1 MSRPLSRG
9 PQFDDDAEVDA
20 AVDRADRDDHIDRG
34 RPTER
39 IDLDQMEAQ
48 PGVTEAIAMP
58 PGGEGW
64 GYLPP
69 STSTPQLAASPDQ
82 RSQYTQVLQPTP
94 AAPQTMAMPTQAV
107 YPAEPVQQ
115 VQPVYVN
122 PEPTRPMASEVP
134 VQATWSEPEPEPP
147 VELPRPPERRRTA
160 ALPVGT
166 IMVLAASGAL
176 GWGTYTLLTTLHVFE
191 IISTQSWTPNWG
203 AVGAVGGGALLAF
216 IAFFVACT
224 ALARAKP
231 KAPAALLVLAAL
243 FLPLVAT
250 GAGIY
255 YGAGV
260 LKKQTMAEAESFSG
274 QIKIGN
280 IDQALKTLQSGA
292 SFPGR
297 DDLVSILNTVK
308 EKAAEQ
314 GVAPQ
319 ETDSQGTDQ
328 SGDQQDGS
336 QDGSQ
341 DGAGQEGGDGQQGDD
356 GSAGGEG

>member
-9 PQFDDDAEVDA
+9 PQFDDDAQVDA
-20 AVDRADRDDHIDRG
+20 TVERG

-39 IDLDQMEAQ
+39 IDLAQAEAQ
-48 PGVTEAIAMP
+48 TGATEAIAMP

-94 AAPQTMAMPTQAV
+94 AVPQTMAMPTQAV

-115 VQPVYVN
+115 AQPVHVS
-122 PEPTRPMASEVP
+122 PEPAGPAPLQVP
-134 VQATWSEPEPEPP
+134 VQQAWSDPEPQRQ
-147 VELPRPPERRRTA
+147 VVLPRPPERRRTA

-166 IMVLAASGAL
+166 IMVLVACGLL
-176 GWGTYTLLTTLHVFE
+176 GWGTYTMLTTLHVFE
-191 IISTQSWTPNWG
+191 ILSDQFWTPNWPALG
-203 AVGAVGGGALLAF
+203 AIGGGALLAL

-231 KAPAALLVLAAL
+231 KSPAVLL
-243 FLPLVAT
+243 FLASLLLPLAAT
-250 GAGIY
+250 GAGVY

-260 LKKQTMAEAESFSG
+260 LKEQTAADAQNFAG
-274 QIKIGN
+274 QLKIGN
-280 IDQALKTLQSGA
+280 VDQLISDLQSGVA
-292 SFPGR
+292 FPGR
-297 DDLVSILNTVK
+297 EDIISVLNTVK
-308 EKAAEQ
+308 DKAAQQ
-314 GVAPQ
+314 GGDLPGGA
-319 ETDSQGTDQ
+319 DQ
-328 SGDQQDGS
+328 SGDQQDGADQ

-341 DGAGQEGGDGQQGDD
+341 DGPDQQDGSGQEGDSGPEGQGASQQ
-356 GSAGGEG
+356 

>member
-9 PQFDDDAEVDA
+9 PQFDDDAEADA
-20 AVDRADRDDHIDRG
+20 AVDRTDRIDHIDRG

-39 IDLDQMEAQ
+39 IDLDQLEAQ

-82 RSQYTQVLQPTP
+82 RSQYTQVLQPVP
-94 AAPQTMAMPTQAV
+94 ARQTMSTP
-107 YPAEPVQQ
+107 
-115 VQPVYVN
+115 VQPVYAST
-122 PEPTRPMASEVP
+122 EPARPVGSRVSE
-134 VQATWSEPEPEPP
+134 QETWGEPEPEPP

-166 IMVLAASGAL
+166 IMVLAACGAL
-176 GWGTYTLLTTLHVFE
+176 GWGTYTLLSTLHVFE
-191 IISTQSWTPNWG
+191 ILSTRSWTPNWAAIG
-203 AVGAVGGGALLAF
+203 AIGGGAVLAF
-216 IAFFVACT
+216 FAFLVSCS

-231 KAPAALLVLAAL
+231 KGPAALLVLAAL

-250 GAGIY
+250 GAGVY

-260 LKKQTMAEAESFSG
+260 LKTQTLADAESFSG
-274 QIKIGN
+274 QLKIGN
-280 IDQALKTLQSGA
+280 VDQALKALESGV

-297 DDLVSILNTVK
+297 DDLISILNTVK

-314 GVAPQ
+314 GVASP
-319 ETDSQGTDQ
+319 DSGSQGADQ
-328 SGDQQDGS
+328 SGGQQDGS
-336 QDGSQ
+336 
-341 DGAGQEGGDGQQGDD
+341 QEGGDGQQGEGD
-356 GSAGGEG
+356 SAGGEG

>member
-9 PQFDDDAEVDA
+9 PQFDDDAEADA
-20 AVDRADRDDHIDRG
+20 AVDRTDHIDRG

-39 IDLDQMEAQ
+39 IDLDQMEAL
-48 PGVTEAIAMP
+48 PGATEAIAMP

-82 RSQYTQVLQPTP
+82 RSQYTQVLQPMP
-94 AAPQTMAMPTQAV
+94 AAPQTMAMETPPV
-107 YPAEPVQQ
+107 YPAEPVQ
-115 VQPVYVN
+115 PVYAT
-122 PEPTRPMASEVP
+122 PEPARPMVSQVP
-134 VQATWSEPEPEPP
+134 VRETWGEPEPEPP

-160 ALPVGT
+160 ALPLGT
-166 IMVLAASGAL
+166 IMVLVACGAL
-176 GWGTYTLLTTLHVFE
+176 GWGTYTLLSTLHVFE
-191 IISTQSWTPNWG
+191 ILSTQSWTPNW
-203 AVGAVGGGALLAF
+203 AAIGAVGGGAVLAF
-216 IAFFVACT
+216 FAFLVSCS

-231 KAPAALLVLAAL
+231 KGPAALLVLAAL

-250 GAGIY
+250 GAGVY

-260 LKKQTMAEAESFSG
+260 LKTHTLAEAESFSG
-274 QIKIGN
+274 QLKIGN
-280 IDQALKTLQSGA
+280 VDQVLKALQSGV

-297 DDLVSILNTVK
+297 DDLISILNTVK

-314 GVAPQ
+314 GVTSPD
-319 ETDSQGTDQ
+319 TDSQGTDQ

-336 QDGSQ
+336 QDGS
-341 DGAGQEGGDGQQGDD
+341 GQEGGDDQQGEGD
-356 GSAGGEG
+356 SAGGAG

>member
-82 RSQYTQVLQPTP
+82 RSQYTQVLQPMQ
-94 AAPQTMAMPTQAV
+94 AAPQTMAMPMQAT

-122 PEPTRPMASEVP
+122 PEPARPAASQGQ
-134 VQATWSEPEPEPP
+134 VQETWNEPEPERP
-147 VELPRPPERRRTA
+147 VALPRPPERRRTA

-166 IMVLAASGAL
+166 IMVLVASGLL

-191 IISTQSWTPNWG
+191 IISSRSWTPNWT
-203 AVGAVGGGALLAF
+203 AIGAVGGGAVLAF

-231 KAPAALLVLAAL
+231 KAPAALLLLAAL
-243 FLPLVAT
+243 FLPLAAT
-250 GAGIY
+250 AAGVY

-260 LKKQTMAEAESFSG
+260 LKTQTMAEAENFAG
-274 QIKIGN
+274 QIKTGD
-280 IDQALKTLQSGA
+280 IDQVLNTLQSGV

-308 EKAAEQ
+308 QKAAEQ
-314 GVAPQ
+314 GVDPQ
-319 ETDSQGTDQ
+319 GADSQGGDQQ

-336 QDGSQ
+336 QDGT
-341 DGAGQEGGDGQQGDD
+341 GQEGGDGQQGD
-356 GSAGGEG
+356 GGQAGGEG

>member
-1 MSRPLSRG
+1 MSRPLSHG
-9 PQFDDDAEVDA
+9 PQFDDDAEEDA
-20 AVDRADRDDHIDRG
+20 AVDRTDRIDHIDRG

-39 IDLDQMEAQ
+39 IDLDQLEAQ
-48 PGVTEAIAMP
+48 PGTTEAIAMP
-58 PGGEGW
+58 PGEEGW

-82 RSQYTQVLQPTP
+82 RSQYTQVLQPMPT
-94 AAPQTMAMPTQAV
+94 APQTTAMPTQAV

-115 VQPVYVN
+115 VQQVQPVYV
-122 PEPTRPMASEVP
+122 T
-134 VQATWSEPEPEPP
+134 PEPEPR

-166 IMVLAASGAL
+166 LMVLVACGAL
-176 GWGTYTLLTTLHVFE
+176 GWGTYTFLSTLHVFE
-191 IISTQSWTPNWG
+191 ILSTQSWTPNWG
-203 AVGAVGGGALLAF
+203 AIGAVGGGAVLAF
-216 IAFFVACT
+216 FAFFVSCA

-243 FLPLVAT
+243 LLPLVAT
-250 GAGIY
+250 GAGVY

-260 LKKQTMAEAESFSG
+260 LKQQTLAEAKSFSG

-280 IDQALKTLQSGA
+280 VDQALKALESGV

-297 DDLVSILNTVK
+297 DDLISILNAVK

-314 GVAPQ
+314 GVAPSD
-319 ETDSQGTDQ
+319 TDSQGTDQ

-336 QDGSQ
+336 QDG
-341 DGAGQEGGDGQQGDD
+341 GGQEGGDGQQGEGD
-356 GSAGGEG
+356 SAGGEG

>member
-9 PQFDDDAEVDA
+9 PQFDDDAEGDA
-20 AVDRADRDDHIDRG
+20 AVDRVDHVDRG

-39 IDLDQMEAQ
+39 IDLAQAEAQ
-48 PGVTEAIAMP
+48 AGATEAIAMP

-82 RSQYTQVLQPTP
+82 RSQYTQVLQPMQ
-94 AAPQTMAMPTQAV
+94 AAPQTMAMPMQAT

-122 PEPTRPMASEVP
+122 PEPARPAASRGP
-134 VQATWSEPEPEPP
+134 VQETWNEPEPERP
-147 VELPRPPERRRTA
+147 VALPRPPERRRTA

-166 IMVLAASGAL
+166 IMVLAASGLL

-191 IISTQSWTPNWG
+191 IISSRSWTPNWT
-203 AVGAVGGGALLAF
+203 AIDAVGGGAVLAF

-231 KAPAALLVLAAL
+231 KAPAALLLLAAL
-243 FLPLVAT
+243 FLPLAAT
-250 GAGIY
+250 AAGVY

-260 LKKQTMAEAESFSG
+260 LKTQTMAEAENFAG
-274 QIKIGN
+274 QIKTGD
-280 IDQALKTLQSGA
+280 IDQVLNTLQSGV

-297 DDLVSILNTVK
+297 EDIISVLNTVK
-308 EKAAEQ
+308 DKAAEQ
-314 GVAPQ
+314 GVDPQ
-319 ETDSQGTDQ
+319 GTDSQG
-328 SGDQQDGS
+328 GDQQDGTQDGS

-341 DGAGQEGGDGQQGDD
+341 DGTGQEGGDGQQGD
-356 GSAGGEG
+356 GEQAGGEG

>member
-9 PQFDDDAEVDA
+9 PQFDDDAATDA
-20 AVDRADRDDHIDRG
+20 AVERTEHIDRA

-39 IDLDQMEAQ
+39 IDLDQMEAL
-48 PGVTEAIAMP
+48 PGATEAIAMP

-82 RSQYTQVLQPTP
+82 RSQYTQVLQPML
-94 AAPQTMAMPTQAV
+94 AAPQTMAMETQPV
-107 YPAEPVQQ
+107 YPAEPVQ
-115 VQPVYVN
+115 PVYVT
-122 PEPTRPMASEVP
+122 PEPTRRTVSQVP
-134 VQATWSEPEPEPP
+134 VQETRSEPEPELP
-147 VELPRPPERRRTA
+147 VQLPRPPERRRTA

-166 IMVLAASGAL
+166 IMVLVACGAL
-176 GWGTYTLLTTLHVFE
+176 GWGTYTLLSTLHVFE
-191 IISTQSWTPNWG
+191 ILSTRSWTPNWAAIG
-203 AVGAVGGGALLAF
+203 AAGGGAVLAF
-216 IAFFVACT
+216 FAFLVSCS

-231 KAPAALLVLAAL
+231 KGPAVLLVLAAL

-250 GAGIY
+250 GAGVY

-260 LKKQTMAEAESFSG
+260 LKTHTLAEAESFSG

-280 IDQALKTLQSGA
+280 VDQALKALESGA

-297 DDLVSILNTVK
+297 DDLISILNTVK
-308 EKAAEQ
+308 DKAAEQ
-314 GVAPQ
+314 GVAPSD
-319 ETDSQGTDQ
+319 TDSQGTDQ

-336 QDGSQ
+336 QDGGSQ
-341 DGAGQEGGDGQQGDD
+341 DGGGQDGGDGQQGEGDSD
-356 GSAGGEG
+356 GGQG

>member
-20 AVDRADRDDHIDRG
+20 AVDSADSADRDDHIDRG

-58 PGGEGW
+58 PGDEGW

-94 AAPQTMAMPTQAV
+94 TAPQTMAMPTQAV
-107 YPAEPVQQ
+107 YPAEPVQ
-115 VQPVYVN
+115 PVYAT
-122 PEPTRPMASEVP
+122 PEPARPMVSQVP
-134 VQATWSEPEPEPP
+134 VRETWGEPEPEPP

-166 IMVLAASGAL
+166 IMVLVACGAL
-176 GWGTYTLLTTLHVFE
+176 GWGTYTLLSTLHVFE
-191 IISTQSWTPNWG
+191 ILSTQSWTPNW
-203 AVGAVGGGALLAF
+203 AAIGAVGGGAVLAF
-216 IAFFVACT
+216 FAFLVSCS

-231 KAPAALLVLAAL
+231 KGPAALLVLAAL

-250 GAGIY
+250 GAGVY

-260 LKKQTMAEAESFSG
+260 LKTHTLAEAESFSG
-274 QIKIGN
+274 QLKIGN
-280 IDQALKTLQSGA
+280 VDQALRALQSGV

-297 DDLVSILNTVK
+297 DDLISILNTVK

-336 QDGSQ
+336 QDGS
-341 DGAGQEGGDGQQGDD
+341 GQEGGDGQQGDD

>member
-9 PQFDDDAEVDA
+9 PQFDDAEADET
-20 AVDRADRDDHIDRG
+20 VDRAGHVDRG

-39 IDLDQMEAQ
+39 IDLAQAEAQ
-48 PGVTEAIAMP
+48 TGATEAIAMP

-82 RSQYTQVLQPTP
+82 RSQYTQVLQPMP
-94 AAPQTMAMPTQAV
+94 AAPQTMAMPAQAV
-107 YPAEPVQQ
+107 YPTEPAQQ

-122 PEPTRPMASEVP
+122 PEPARPAASQVP
-134 VQATWSEPEPEPP
+134 VQQTWTEPEPEPERP
-147 VELPRPPERRRTA
+147 VDLPRPPKRRRTA

-166 IMVLAASGAL
+166 IMVLVASGLL

-191 IISTQSWTPNWG
+191 IISSQTWTPNWTAIG
-203 AVGAVGGGALLAF
+203 AIGGGALLAF

-243 FLPLVAT
+243 FLPAVAT

-260 LKKQTMAEAESFSG
+260 LKTQTMAEAENFAG
-274 QIKIGN
+274 QLNVGN
-280 IDQALKTLQSGA
+280 IGDIDQVLSSLQSGV

-297 DDLVSILNTVK
+297 EDIISVLNTVK
-308 EKAAEQ
+308 DKAAQQ
-314 GVAPQ
+314 GVDVSGGA
-319 ETDSQGTDQ
+319 DQ
-328 SGDQQDGS
+328 SGDQQG
-336 QDGSQ
+336 GTQ
-341 DGAGQEGGDGQQGDD
+341 DGAGQGDGDVQQGDGQQDD
-356 GSAGGEG
+356 GEQAGSEGE

>member
-9 PQFDDDAEVDA
+9 PQFDDDADADA
-20 AVDRADRDDHIDRG
+20 AVERTEHIDRG

-39 IDLDQMEAQ
+39 IDLAQMEAQ
-48 PGVTEAIAMP
+48 SGATEAIAMP
-58 PGGEGW
+58 PGDEGW

-82 RSQYTQVLQPTP
+82 RSQYTQVLQPMPT
-94 AAPQTMAMPTQAV
+94 APQTMAMETPPV

-115 VQPVYVN
+115 VYAT
-122 PEPTRPMASEVP
+122 PEPARPMVSRVP
-134 VQATWSEPEPEPP
+134 VRETWDEPEPP

-166 IMVLAASGAL
+166 IMVLVACGAL
-176 GWGTYTLLTTLHVFE
+176 GWGTYTLLSTLHVFE
-191 IISTQSWTPNWG
+191 ILSTQSWTPNW
-203 AVGAVGGGALLAF
+203 AAIGAVGGGAVLAF
-216 IAFFVACT
+216 FAFLVSCS

-231 KAPAALLVLAAL
+231 KGPAALLVLAAL

-250 GAGIY
+250 GAGVY

-260 LKKQTMAEAESFSG
+260 LKTHTLAEAENFSG
-274 QIKIGN
+274 QLKIGN
-280 IDQALKTLQSGA
+280 VDQALKTLESGV

-297 DDLVSILNTVK
+297 DDLISILNTVK

-314 GVAPQ
+314 GVTSPD
-319 ETDSQGTDQ
+319 TDSQGTDQ

-336 QDGSQ
+336 QDGS
-341 DGAGQEGGDGQQGDD
+341 GQEGGDGQQGEGD
-356 GSAGGEG
+356 SAGGEG

>member
-20 AVDRADRDDHIDRG
+20 AVDSADSADRDDHIDRG

-94 AAPQTMAMPTQAV
+94 TAPQTMAMPTQAV

-115 VQPVYVN
+115 VQQVQPVQPVYV
-122 PEPTRPMASEVP
+122 T
-134 VQATWSEPEPEPP
+134 PEPEPP

-166 IMVLAASGAL
+166 IMVLAACAAL
-176 GWGTYTLLTTLHVFE
+176 GWGTYTLLSTLHVFE
-191 IISTQSWTPNWG
+191 ILSTQSWTPNW
-203 AVGAVGGGALLAF
+203 AAIGAVGGGAVLAF
-216 IAFFVACT
+216 IAFLVSCA

-243 FLPLVAT
+243 VLPLVAT
-250 GAGIY
+250 GAGVY

-260 LKKQTMAEAESFSG
+260 LKKQTLAEAESFSG

-280 IDQALKTLQSGA
+280 VDQALKALQSGV

-314 GVAPQ
+314 GVVPQ
-319 ETDSQGTDQ
+319 GDDSQGTDQ
-328 SGDQQDGS
+328 PEDQQDGS
-336 QDGSQ
+336 QDGT
-341 DGAGQEGGDGQQGDD
+341 DQEGGDGQQGDD

>member
-9 PQFDDDAEVDA
+9 PQFDDDADPDA
-20 AVDRADRDDHIDRG
+20 AVERTEHIDRG

-39 IDLDQMEAQ
+39 IDLAQMEAQ
-48 PGVTEAIAMP
+48 SGATEAIAMP
-58 PGGEGW
+58 PGDEGW

-82 RSQYTQVLQPTP
+82 RSQYTQVLQPMP
-94 AAPQTMAMPTQAV
+94 AAPQTMAMETPPV
-107 YPAEPVQQ
+107 YPAEPVQ
-115 VQPVYVN
+115 PVYAT
-122 PEPTRPMASEVP
+122 PEPARPMVSQVP
-134 VQATWSEPEPEPP
+134 VRETWGEPEPEPP

-160 ALPVGT
+160 ALPLGT
-166 IMVLAASGAL
+166 IMVLVACGAL
-176 GWGTYTLLTTLHVFE
+176 GWGTYTLLSTLHVFE
-191 IISTQSWTPNWG
+191 ILSTQSWTPNW
-203 AVGAVGGGALLAF
+203 AAIGAVGGGAVLAF
-216 IAFFVACT
+216 FAFLVSCS

-231 KAPAALLVLAAL
+231 KGPAALLVLAAL

-250 GAGIY
+250 GAGVY

-260 LKKQTMAEAESFSG
+260 LKTHTLAEAESFSG
-274 QIKIGN
+274 QLKIGN
-280 IDQALKTLQSGA
+280 VDQVLQALQSGV

-297 DDLVSILNTVK
+297 DDLISILNTVK

-314 GVAPQ
+314 GVTSPD
-319 ETDSQGTDQ
+319 TDSQGTDQ

-336 QDGSQ
+336 QDG
-341 DGAGQEGGDGQQGDD
+341 GGQEGGDGQQGEG

>member
-9 PQFDDDAEVDA
+9 PQFDDAAEA
-20 AVDRADRDDHIDRG
+20 EPAVDRA

-39 IDLDQMEAQ
+39 IDLAQVEAQ
-48 PGVTEAIAMP
+48 AGATEAIAMP

-82 RSQYTQVLQPTP
+82 RSQYTQVLQPAP
-94 AAPQTMAMPTQAV
+94 AAPRTMAMPMQTV
-107 YPAEPVQQ
+107 YPEPAPP
-115 VQPVYVN
+115 VQPVYAS
-122 PEPTRPMASEVP
+122 PEPAPPASRAPE
-134 VQATWSEPEPEPP
+134 QETWREPEPVRPAA
-147 VELPRPPERRRTA
+147 LPRPPERRRTA

-166 IMVLAASGAL
+166 IMVLAASGLL

-191 IISTQSWTPNWG
+191 IISSRSWTPNWT
-203 AVGAVGGGALLAF
+203 AIGAVGGGAVLAF

-231 KAPAALLVLAAL
+231 KAPAALLLLAAL
-243 FLPLVAT
+243 FLPLAAT
-250 GAGIY
+250 AAGVY

-260 LKKQTMAEAESFSG
+260 LKTQTMAEAENFAG
-274 QIKIGN
+274 QIKTGD
-280 IDQALKTLQSGA
+280 IDQVLNTLQSGV

-297 DDLVSILNTVK
+297 EDIISVLNTVK
-308 EKAAEQ
+308 DKAAQQ
-314 GVAPQ
+314 GVDPQ
-319 ETDSQGTDQ
+319 GADSQGGDQQ
-328 SGDQQDGS
+328 SGDQQDGT

-341 DGAGQEGGDGQQGDD
+341 DGTGQEGGDGQQGD
-356 GSAGGEG
+356 GEQAGGEG

>member
-9 PQFDDDAEVDA
+9 PQFDDDADVDA
-20 AVDRADRDDHIDRG
+20 AVERTEHIDRG

-39 IDLDQMEAQ
+39 IDLAQMEAQ
-48 PGVTEAIAMP
+48 SGATEAIAMP
-58 PGGEGW
+58 PGDEGW

-82 RSQYTQVLQPTP
+82 RSQYTQVLQPMP

-115 VQPVYVN
+115 VQQVQPVYVN
-122 PEPTRPMASEVP
+122 PEPARPMASEVP

-216 IAFFVACT
+216 IAFFVSCT

-231 KAPAALLVLAAL
+231 KAPAALLVLASL
-243 FLPLVAT
+243 FLPLAAT
-250 GAGIY
+250 IAGVY
-255 YGAGV
+255 FGAGV
-260 LKKQTMAEAESFSG
+260 LKEQTVAEAENFAG
-274 QIKIGN
+274 QINVGN
-280 IDQALKTLQSGA
+280 IDQALSSLQSGV

-297 DDLVSILNTVK
+297 EDIISVLNTVK
-308 EKAAEQ
+308 DKAAEQ
-314 GVAPQ
+314 GIDPQ
-319 ETDSQGTDQ
+319 GGADQFGDQQGDSQDGTGQEDG
-328 SGDQQDGS
+328 GDQQDGA
-336 QDGSQ
+336 QDQGGS
-341 DGAGQEGGDGQQGDD
+341 GQ
-356 GSAGGEG
+356 

>member
-39 IDLDQMEAQ
+39 SDLAQMEAQ
-48 PGVTEAIAMP
+48 SGATEAIAMP
-58 PGGEGW
+58 PGDEGW

-82 RSQYTQVLQPTP
+82 RSQYTQVLQPMPT
-94 AAPQTMAMPTQAV
+94 APQTMAMETPPA
-107 YPAEPVQQ
+107 YPAEPVQ
-115 VQPVYVN
+115 PVYAT
-122 PEPTRPMASEVP
+122 PEPARPMVSQVP
-134 VQATWSEPEPEPP
+134 VRETWGEPEPEPP

-160 ALPVGT
+160 ALPLGT
-166 IMVLAASGAL
+166 IMVLVACGAL
-176 GWGTYTLLTTLHVFE
+176 GWGTYTLLSTLHVFE
-191 IISTQSWTPNWG
+191 ILSTQSWTPNW
-203 AVGAVGGGALLAF
+203 AAIGAVGGGAVLAF
-216 IAFFVACT
+216 FAFLVSCS

-231 KAPAALLVLAAL
+231 KGPAALLVLAAL

-250 GAGIY
+250 GAGVY
-255 YGAGV
+255 CGAGV
-260 LKKQTMAEAESFSG
+260 LKTHTLAEAESFSG
-274 QIKIGN
+274 QLKIGN
-280 IDQALKTLQSGA
+280 VDQVLKALQSGV

-297 DDLVSILNTVK
+297 DDLISILNTVK

-314 GVAPQ
+314 GVTSPD
-319 ETDSQGTDQ
+319 TDSQGTDQ

-336 QDGSQ
+336 QDGS
-341 DGAGQEGGDGQQGDD
+341 GQEGGDGQQGEGD
-356 GSAGGEG
+356 SAGGEG

>member
-82 RSQYTQVLQPTP
+82 RSQYTQVLQPMP
-94 AAPQTMAMPTQAV
+94 AAPQTMAMGTPPV
-107 YPAEPVQQ
+107 YPAEPV
-115 VQPVYVN
+115 YAD
-122 PEPTRPMASEVP
+122 PEPARRMVSQMP
-134 VQATWSEPEPEPP
+134 VQETWGEPEPEPP
-147 VELPRPPERRRTA
+147 VALPRPPERRRTA

-166 IMVLAASGAL
+166 IMVLVACGAL
-176 GWGTYTLLTTLHVFE
+176 GWGTYTLLSTLHVFE
-191 IISTQSWTPNWG
+191 ILSTQSWTPNW
-203 AVGAVGGGALLAF
+203 AAIGAVGGGAVLAF
-216 IAFFVACT
+216 FAFLVSCS

-231 KAPAALLVLAAL
+231 KGPAALLVLAAL

-260 LKKQTMAEAESFSG
+260 LKTHTLAEAESFSG
-274 QIKIGN
+274 QLKIGN
-280 IDQALKTLQSGA
+280 VDKTLQALQSGV

-297 DDLVSILNTVK
+297 DDLISILNTVK

-314 GVAPQ
+314 GVTSPD
-319 ETDSQGTDQ
+319 TDSQGTDQ

-336 QDGSQ
+336 QDG
-341 DGAGQEGGDGQQGDD
+341 GGQEGGDSQQGEG

>member
-9 PQFDDDAEVDA
+9 PQFDDDAEGDA
-20 AVDRADRDDHIDRG
+20 AVDRVDHVDRG

-39 IDLDQMEAQ
+39 IDLAQAEAQ
-48 PGVTEAIAMP
+48 AGATEAIAMP

-122 PEPTRPMASEVP
+122 PEPARPIASEVP
-134 VQATWSEPEPEPP
+134 VQGTWSEPEPEPP

-176 GWGTYTLLTTLHVFE
+176 GWGTYTLLSTLHVFE
-191 IISTQSWTPNWG
+191 ILSTQSWTPNW
-203 AVGAVGGGALLAF
+203 AAIGAVGGGAVLAF
-216 IAFFVACT
+216 VAFLVSCS

-231 KAPAALLVLAAL
+231 KGPAALLVLAAL

-250 GAGIY
+250 GAGVY

-260 LKKQTMAEAESFSG
+260 LKTHTLAEAESFSG
-274 QIKIGN
+274 QLKIGN
-280 IDQALKTLQSGA
+280 VDQALKALQSGV
-292 SFPGR
+292 SFP
-297 DDLVSILNTVK
+297 
-308 EKAAEQ
+308 
-314 GVAPQ
+314 
-319 ETDSQGTDQ
+319 
-328 SGDQQDGS
+328 
-336 QDGSQ
+336 
-341 DGAGQEGGDGQQGDD
+341 
-356 GSAGGEG
+356 

>member
-20 AVDRADRDDHIDRG
+20 VVDRG

-39 IDLDQMEAQ
+39 IDLAQAEAQ
-48 PGVTEAIAMP
+48 AGATEAIAMP

-82 RSQYTQVLQPTP
+82 RSQYTQVLQPMQ
-94 AAPQTMAMPTQAV
+94 AAPQTMAMPMQAT

-122 PEPTRPMASEVP
+122 PEPARPAASQGP
-134 VQATWSEPEPEPP
+134 VQETWGEPEPEPP
-147 VELPRPPERRRTA
+147 VALPRPPERRRTA

-166 IMVLAASGAL
+166 IMVLVACGAL
-176 GWGTYTLLTTLHVFE
+176 GWGTYTLLSTLHVFE
-191 IISTQSWTPNWG
+191 ILSTQSWTPNW
-203 AVGAVGGGALLAF
+203 AAIGAVGGGAVLAF
-216 IAFFVACT
+216 FAFLVSCS

-231 KAPAALLVLAAL
+231 KGPAALLVLAAL

-250 GAGIY
+250 GAGVY

-260 LKKQTMAEAESFSG
+260 LKTHTLAEAESFSG
-274 QIKIGN
+274 QLKIGN
-280 IDQALKTLQSGA
+280 VDQVLKALQSGV

-297 DDLVSILNTVK
+297 DDLISILNTVK

-314 GVAPQ
+314 GVTSPD
-319 ETDSQGTDQ
+319 TDSQGTDQ

-336 QDGSQ
+336 QGGS
-341 DGAGQEGGDGQQGDD
+341 GQEGGDGQQGEGD
-356 GSAGGEG
+356 SAGGEG

>member
-1 MSRPLSRG
+1 
-9 PQFDDDAEVDA
+9 
-20 AVDRADRDDHIDRG
+20 
-34 RPTER
+34 
-39 IDLDQMEAQ
+39 
-48 PGVTEAIAMP
+48 
-58 PGGEGW
+58 
-64 GYLPP
+64 
-69 STSTPQLAASPDQ
+69 
-82 RSQYTQVLQPTP
+82 
-94 AAPQTMAMPTQAV
+94 MAMPTQAV

-122 PEPTRPMASEVP
+122 PEPARPMASEVP
-134 VQATWSEPEPEPP
+134 VQGTWSEPEPEPP

-231 KAPAALLVLAAL
+231 KAPAALLLLAAL
-243 FLPLVAT
+243 FLPLAAT
-250 GAGIY
+250 AAGVY

-260 LKKQTMAEAESFSG
+260 LKTQTMAEAENFAG
-274 QIKIGN
+274 QIKTGD
-280 IDQALKTLQSGA
+280 IDQVLNTLQSGV

-297 DDLVSILNTVK
+297 EDIISVLNTVK
-308 EKAAEQ
+308 DKAAQQ
-314 GVAPQ
+314 GVDPQ
-319 ETDSQGTDQ
+319 GADSQG
-328 SGDQQDGS
+328 GDQQDGTQDGS
-336 QDGSQ
+336 QDGT
-341 DGAGQEGGDGQQGDD
+341 GQEGGDGQQGD
-356 GSAGGEG
+356 GEQAGGEG

>member
-9 PQFDDDAEVDA
+9 PQFDDDAEADA
-20 AVDRADRDDHIDRG
+20 AVDRTDRIDHIDRG

-39 IDLDQMEAQ
+39 IDLEQLEAQ

-58 PGGEGW
+58 PGGEEW

-82 RSQYTQVLQPTP
+82 RSQYTQVLQPVP
-94 AAPQTMAMPTQAV
+94 ARQTMSTP
-107 YPAEPVQQ
+107 
-115 VQPVYVN
+115 VQPVYAS
-122 PEPTRPMASEVP
+122 PEPARRTVSQVP
-134 VQATWSEPEPEPP
+134 VQETWGEPEPEPP

-166 IMVLAASGAL
+166 IMVLAACGAL
-176 GWGTYTLLTTLHVFE
+176 GWGTYTLLSTLHVFE
-191 IISTQSWTPNWG
+191 ILSTRSWTPNW
-203 AVGAVGGGALLAF
+203 AAIGAVGGGAVLAF
-216 IAFFVACT
+216 FAFLVSCS

-231 KAPAALLVLAAL
+231 KGPAALLVLAAL

-250 GAGIY
+250 GAGVY

-260 LKKQTMAEAESFSG
+260 LKTQTLADAESFSG
-274 QIKIGN
+274 QLKIGN
-280 IDQALKTLQSGA
+280 VDQALKALESGV

-297 DDLVSILNTVK
+297 DDLISILNTVK

-314 GVAPQ
+314 GVASP
-319 ETDSQGTDQ
+319 DSGSQGADQ
-328 SGDQQDGS
+328 SGGQQDGS
-336 QDGSQ
+336 
-341 DGAGQEGGDGQQGDD
+341 QEGGDGQQGEGD
-356 GSAGGEG
+356 SAGGEG